1 LFGGSIKIHTS
12 EANETDDATQTRNEK
27 MNAAQA
33 KMTQYAKSQ
42 TTETLIDALKKLN
55 CDYRPEAIIASTF
68 ITREL
73 ADRMSYAE
81 FLELMQWCEAEL
93 DALA

>member
-1 LFGGSIKIHTS
+1 MRLTTQRKPR
-12 EANETDDATQTRNEK
+12 AET
-27 MNAAQA
+27 MNAAQT

-42 TTETLIDALKKLN
+42 KTETLIDALKKLN
-55 CDYRPEAIIASTF
+55 CDFSPEAIVASTF

-73 ADRMSYAE
+73 EARMSDAE

-93 DALA
+93 DAVA

>member
-1 LFGGSIKIHTS
+1 
-12 EANETDDATQTRNEK
+12 
-27 MNAAQA
+27 MNAAQS

-55 CDYRPEAIIASTF
+55 CDFSPEAIVASTF

-73 ADRMSYAE
+73 EARMSDAE

-93 DALA
+93 DAVA

>member
-1 LFGGSIKIHTS
+1 
-12 EANETDDATQTRNEK
+12 

-55 CDYRPEAIIASTF
+55 CDFSSEAIIASTF

-73 ADRMSYAE
+73 EARMSDAE

-93 DALA
+93 DAVA